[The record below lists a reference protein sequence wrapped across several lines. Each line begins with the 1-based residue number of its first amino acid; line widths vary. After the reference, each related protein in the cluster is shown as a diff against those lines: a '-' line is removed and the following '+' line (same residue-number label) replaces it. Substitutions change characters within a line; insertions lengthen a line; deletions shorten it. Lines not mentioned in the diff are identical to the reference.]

1 MCKFCELI
9 FICRKRTINLELIDK
24 YAQHLKNMGM
34 QGVMIHGMTGEGMSM
49 TLDERMQ
56 LTEKWHQ
63 ITRKLGMTMLVN
75 IGGMD
80 LPSVYMMAEQAER
93 LQVDAVM
100 LTSDLFYRP
109 IIEEDLMM
117 YMKDVMMRMP
127 TRPVLYYHI
136 PMITRIRC
144 K

>member
-1 MCKFCELI
+1 
-9 FICRKRTINLELIDK
+9 
-24 YAQHLKNMGM
+24 MGM

-109 IIEEDLMM
+109 IIEEDLIM